1 MSKILL
7 VEDEAELALGL
18 VDVLRLK
25 GYQVDHAETAER
37 ALDLLTQGAYQ
48 LLLLDVSLP
57 GISGFDLLRLLPTKP
72 ATILLT
78 SRSTEMDKVIGFEL
92 GVDDYVSKP
101 FSLLELLARIQAVLR
116 RSGPVPQ
123 TLQFGKVQ
131 LDLERFRGQ
140 GPEGEINLPAKA
152 FDMLRFL
159 NAREGQAAT
168 RDDLIDAVW
177 GVDENVSQ
185 RTLNNLIVKIRQA
198 IEPDPE
204 QPRHLI
210 TVHGVGYRLQR

>member
-7 VEDEAELALGL
+7 VEDETDLANGL

-25 GYQVDHAETAER
+25 GYQVEHAETAEL
-37 ALDLLTQGAYQ
+37 AQQLLSQSSYQ
-48 LLLLDVSLP
+48 LLLLDVTLP
-57 GISGFDLLRLLPTKP
+57 GMSGFELLKSLTQKP

-92 GVDDYVSKP
+92 GVDDYVTKP

-116 RSGPVPQ
+116 RAGPAPQ
-123 TLQFGKVQ
+123 RLQFGQVQ
-131 LDLERFRGQ
+131 LDLERFTVTGREVQ
-140 GPEGEINLPAKA
+140 LPAKA
-152 FDMLRFL
+152 FDMLKLL
-159 NAREGQAAT
+159 NQRQGQAVT
-168 RDDLIDAVW
+168 RDELIDGVW

-198 IEPDPE
+198 IEADPE
-204 QPRHLI
+204 QPRHLL
-210 TVHGVGYRLQR
+210 TVHGVGYRLEL